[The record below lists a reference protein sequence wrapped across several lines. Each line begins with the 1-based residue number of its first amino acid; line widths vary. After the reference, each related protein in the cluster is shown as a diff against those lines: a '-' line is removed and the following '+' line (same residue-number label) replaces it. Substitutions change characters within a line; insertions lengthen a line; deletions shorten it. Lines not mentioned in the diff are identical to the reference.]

1 VVHLSNLLEHGWLT
15 AIGICILAMAVLHLT
30 VGGSA
35 IFVQTGLFVVII
47 ARAYRGRSAEVSS
60 SIDGTVRFFSSSR
73 VGRVVDF
80 WDDVHGY
87 WDIFH
92 NLSGIMTLILE

>member
-35 IFVQTGLFVVII
+35 IFVQIGLFVVII
-47 ARAYRGRSAEVSS
+47 AVVVRKYRPQSMGQL
-60 SIDGTVRFFSSSR
+60 GFFQVREW
-73 VGRVVDF
+73 VGLL
-80 WDDVHGY
+80 
-87 WDIFH
+87 I
-92 NLSGIMTLILE
+92 SGIMFMAIGIFFMIFLG